1 MSRDGVGVA
10 GRPPGVGA
18 PPGQLDSLSAGFSPV
33 AGPTRNATL
42 EQARPP
48 LPSVGRVA
56 GRMPPAGQ
64 VVVTG
69 IGVCAPPVE
78 RPAADGAWFDV
89 RTQLGRRG
97 YKYLPA
103 ACQYLLVAGRQAL
116 DDAGDCLTG
125 AAEQD
130 RGVVIGTNNG
140 AAALHDEQDRT
151 VIAEHASELSPVT
164 APYGAVNVLTSRL
177 SMEHGFTGISLT
189 LISPLVAG
197 LESVQVG
204 ARAFAAGRADLLLV
218 GAMEQAVP
226 APEAAAPEEG
236 AVVLV
241 LEPPERAAARG
252 ATGYGRCA
260 VRTLLLPPHG
270 LAAGAGR
277 ERAVAVLREAAH
289 SLGAD
294 QVPVHAVLD
303 DSPVS
308 ELVAGAV
315 PAAVGPVRDAGP
327 PAAGSLTPM
336 LRLADRLRAA
346 DGDSLLVTA
355 AGTGNVAMVRIW
367 RTAGSTQRSA
377 GC

>member
-1 MSRDGVGVA
+1 M
-10 GRPPGVGA
+10 
-18 PPGQLDSLSAGFSPV
+18 
-33 AGPTRNATL
+33 
-42 EQARPP
+42 
-48 LPSVGRVA
+48 
-56 GRMPPAGQ
+56 
-64 VVVTG
+64 VTG
-69 IGVCAPPVE
+69 IGVCAPPAE
-78 RPAADGAWFDV
+78 GPAADGAWFDV

-103 ACQYLLVAGRQAL
+103 ACQYLLVAGRHAL
-116 DDAGDCLTG
+116 DDAVDCLDG
-125 AAEQD
+125 AAEED
-130 RGVVIGTNNG
+130 RGVVVGTNNG
-140 AAALHDEQDRT
+140 VAALHDEQDRT
-151 VIAEHASELSPVT
+151 VIAEHANELSPVT
-164 APYGAVNVLTSRL
+164 APFGAVNVLTSRL
-177 SMEHGFTGISLT
+177 SMEHGFKGISLT
-189 LISPLVAG
+189 LTSPLVAG

-204 ARAFAAGRADLLLV
+204 ARAFAAGRSTLLLA

-241 LEPPERAAARG
+241 LEPPEQAEARG

-260 VRTLLLPPHG
+260 VRTLLLPHG
-270 LAAGAGR
+270 LTGTAR
-277 ERAVAVLREAAH
+277 ERAEAVLREAAL

-294 QVPVHAVLD
+294 QVPVYALLD

-315 PAAVGPVRDAGP
+315 PAAVGPIRDAGP

-336 LRLADRLRAA
+336 LRLADRLRAD

-367 RTAGSTQRSA
+367 RTAGSTPRRSA

>member
-1 MSRDGVGVA
+1 MS
-10 GRPPGVGA
+10 
-18 PPGQLDSLSAGFSPV
+18 
-33 AGPTRNATL
+33 
-42 EQARPP
+42 
-48 LPSVGRVA
+48 
-56 GRMPPAGQ
+56 Q

-69 IGVCAPPVE
+69 IGVCAPPVD
-78 RPAADGAWFDV
+78 RPAADAWFDV
-89 RTQLGRRG
+89 RTRLGRRG

-103 ACQYLLVAGRQAL
+103 ACQYLLVAGRDAL
-116 DDAGDCLTG
+116 DDAGNRLDG
-125 AAEQD
+125 VAEQG
-130 RGVVIGTNNG
+130 RGVVVGTNNG
-140 AAALHDEQDRT
+140 VAALHDEQDRT

-204 ARAFAAGRADLLLV
+204 ARAFAAGRATMLLA

-236 AVVLV
+236 SVILV
-241 LEPPERAAARG
+241 LEPPERARARG
-252 ATGYGRCA
+252 VTGYGQVS

-270 LAAGAGR
+270 LAAGPTR
-277 ERAVAVLREAAH
+277 NRAVAVVREAAS
-289 SLGAD
+289 SLGAG
-294 QVPVHAVLD
+294 QVPVHALLD
-303 DSPVS
+303 DSAVG
-308 ELVAGAV
+308 ELVAGAM
-315 PAAVGPVRDAGP
+315 PAGVDLVRDAGP

-336 LRLADRLRAA
+336 LRLADRLRAG

-367 RTAGSTQRSA
+367 RTAGSTRRSA

>member
-1 MSRDGVGVA
+1 MSRIGTGVGVA
-10 GRPPGVGA
+10 GHA
-18 PPGQLDSLSAGFSPV
+18 PAPV
-33 AGPTRNATL
+33 
-42 EQARPP
+42 
-48 LPSVGRVA
+48 PSVGRVP

-69 IGVCAPPVE
+69 IGVCAPPVD
-78 RPAADGAWFDV
+78 RPATGAWFDV
-89 RTQLGRRG
+89 RTRLGRRG

-103 ACQYLLVAGRQAL
+103 ACQYLLVAGRDAL
-116 DDAGDCLTG
+116 DDAGGCLDG
-125 AAEQD
+125 AGEEF

-140 AAALHDEQDRT
+140 VAALHDEQDRT
-151 VIAEHASELSPVT
+151 VIAEHAGELSPVT
-164 APYGAVNVLTSRL
+164 APFGAVNVLTSRL

-189 LISPLVAG
+189 LTSPLVAG
-197 LESVQVG
+197 LESMQVG
-204 ARAFAAGRADLLLV
+204 ARAFAAGRVNLLLA

-236 AVVLV
+236 AVVLL
-241 LEPPERAAARG
+241 LEPPERAEARG

-260 VRTLLLPPHG
+260 VRTLLLPPRG
-270 LAAGAGR
+270 LGSGAVR
-277 ERAVAVLREAAH
+277 ERAAAVVREAARD
-289 SLGAD
+289 LGAD
-294 QVPVHAVLD
+294 QVPVYALLD

-367 RTAGSTQRSA
+367 RTAGSTNRSA